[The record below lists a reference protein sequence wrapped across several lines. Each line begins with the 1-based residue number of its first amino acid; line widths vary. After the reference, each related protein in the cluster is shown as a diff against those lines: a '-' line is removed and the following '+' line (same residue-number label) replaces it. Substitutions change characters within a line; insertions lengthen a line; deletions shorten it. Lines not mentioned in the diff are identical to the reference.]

1 MTTLHDYRQ
10 RPHWSYS
17 SLNQLLNIC
26 SLQWFF
32 QRIEQLPQPFTPL
45 SLAFG
50 SAYHRVMECVALSR
64 QDGSIP
70 SEPDTRDLFSEVW
83 KRQVAEDGNIAF
95 GEKADA
101 ESCAGQGMDM
111 CAEYLKQI
119 DPDEEV
125 VAVNEVFAVPVG
137 SSELPIVGELDLV
150 VRHTD
155 QTTVVDWKTSG
166 RRWPKDQAGKSP
178 QATTYLYAYGQ
189 LHPDE
194 QPDFRFDV
202 AVKNKTPVIEQH
214 TTHRDLDDF
223 QRLEALVA
231 KAEQIVKHELF
242 YPADGGMYCG
252 GCPFQEPCRA
262 WHRDQTR
269 IISTAA

>member
-1 MTTLHDYRQ
+1 MANLHDYRD

-32 QRIEQLPQPFTPL
+32 QRVARLPQPFTPL

-50 SAYHRVMECVALSR
+50 SAFHRVMEYVALSR
-64 QDGSIP
+64 QDGGIP
-70 SEPDTRDLFSEVW
+70 SESDTRDLFGEVW

-95 GEKADA
+95 GDKADP

-111 CAEYLKQI
+111 CAAYLAQI
-119 DPDEEV
+119 DPEEEV
-125 VAVNEVFAVPVG
+125 VAVSEAFSVPVG
-137 SSELPIVGELDLV
+137 SSELPLVGELDLV
-150 VRHTD
+150 VRHAGEK
-155 QTTVVDWKTSG
+155 TVVDWKTSG
-166 RRWPKDQAGKSP
+166 RRWPRDQAGKSP

-189 LHPDE
+189 LHPDDD
-194 QPDFRFDV
+194 PGFRFDV

-214 TTHRDLDDF
+214 ATRRDGDDYR
-223 QRLEALVA
+223 RLEALVA
-231 KAEQIVKHELF
+231 KAEQIVKHELY
-242 YPADGGMYCG
+242 YPADGSMYCG

-262 WHRDQTR
+262 WHQNAGHAAR
-269 IISTAA
+269 TAA

>member
-1 MTTLHDYRQ
+1 MTTLQNYRQ

-50 SAYHRVMECVALSR
+50 SAFHRVMEYIALSR
-64 QDGSIP
+64 QDGSMP
-70 SEPDTRDLFSEVW
+70 TESDTRDLFNEVW

-95 GEKADA
+95 GDKADA
-101 ESCAGQGMDM
+101 KSCADQGMDM
-111 CAEYLKQI
+111 CAAYLAQV
-119 DPDEEV
+119 DSDEQV
-125 VAVNEVFAVPVG
+125 VGVSEVFAVPVG
-137 SSELPIVGELDLV
+137 SSELPLVGELDCVTARLEEI
-150 VRHTD
+150 
-155 QTTVVDWKTSG
+155 TVIDWKTSG
-166 RRWPKDQAGKSP
+166 RRWPKDQADKSP
-178 QATTYLYAYGQ
+178 QATAYLYAYGQ

-194 QPDFRFDV
+194 DPGFRFDV
-202 AVKNKTPVIEQH
+202 AVKNKTPVIERH
-214 TTHRDLDDF
+214 ATRRSADDF

-231 KAEQIVKHELF
+231 KAEQIVKHELY

-252 GCPFQEPCRA
+252 GCPFQAACRM
-262 WHRDQTR
+262 WHQSAGLAVR
-269 IISTAA
+269 TAA